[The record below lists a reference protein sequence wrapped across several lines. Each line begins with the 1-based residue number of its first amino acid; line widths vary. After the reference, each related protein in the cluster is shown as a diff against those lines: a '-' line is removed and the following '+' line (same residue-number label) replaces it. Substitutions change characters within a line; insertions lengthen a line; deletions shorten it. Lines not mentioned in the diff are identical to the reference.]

1 MDGSTGTKGTV
12 VDVIKNEGLTFD
24 NYYTCGP
31 EPMLDALALNYPENG
46 QLSLKLGWDV
56 ALVPAWD
63 ALAKLKLDHIK
74 ESALKD
80 QS

>member
-1 MDGSTGTKGTV
+1 
-12 VDVIKNEGLTFD
+12 
-24 NYYTCGP
+24 
-31 EPMLDALALNYPENG
+31 MLDALALNYPEMGNYH
-46 QLSLKLGWDV
+46 LKLGWDV

>member
-1 MDGSTGTKGTV
+1 MDQ
-12 VDVIKNEGLTFD
+12 NQC
-24 NYYTCGP
+24 Y
-31 EPMLDALALNYPENG
+31 DALALNYPENG
-46 QLSLKLGWDV
+46 QLSFEARMGCGFG
-56 ALVPAWD
+56 AAWD

>member
-1 MDGSTGTKGTV
+1 MG
-12 VDVIKNEGLTFD
+12 
-24 NYYTCGP
+24 NYH
-31 EPMLDALALNYPENG
+31 
-46 QLSLKLGWDV
+46 LKLGWDE